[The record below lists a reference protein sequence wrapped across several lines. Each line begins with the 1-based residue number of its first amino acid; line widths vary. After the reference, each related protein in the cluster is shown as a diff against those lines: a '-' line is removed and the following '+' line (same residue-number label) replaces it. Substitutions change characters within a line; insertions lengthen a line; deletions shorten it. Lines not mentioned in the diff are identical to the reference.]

1 VFAGLGV
8 PPGARLIVGA
18 PGAMAGAA
26 GRRGIVG
33 TGAPGAAGEPA
44 GRSGTVGAGAT
55 GRGLAATAGFGAAT
69 GVTELASGAVFGVTA
84 TGVTALARGTVLG
97 AMTTGVTALASGTVF
112 GGVTTGTAALGTTIG
127 FGGTIGL
134 GGAIGMEGFGIGGVF
149 SLMRGFRGKCP
160 DKLAKLLWAVK
171 PPA

>member
-1 VFAGLGV
+1 MFAGLGA

-33 TGAPGAAGEPA
+33 AGAPGAAGEPA
-44 GRSGTVGAGAT
+44 GRSGTVGAGVT
-55 GRGLAATAGFGAAT
+55 GRGLAATVGLGAAA
-69 GVTELASGAVFGVTA
+69 GATELASGAVLGATA
-84 TGVTALARGTVLG
+84 TGVTALARGTV
-97 AMTTGVTALASGTVF
+97 F
-112 GGVTTGTAALGTTIG
+112 GGVTTGAVALGTTIG

-149 SLMRGFRGKCP
+149 SLMRGFWGKCF
-160 DKLAKLLWAVK
+160 DKLAKQSWAVK

>member
-1 VFAGLGV
+1 
-8 PPGARLIVGA
+8 
-18 PGAMAGAA
+18 
-26 GRRGIVG
+26 
-33 TGAPGAAGEPA
+33 
-44 GRSGTVGAGAT
+44 VGAGAT
-55 GRGLAATAGFGAAT
+55 GRGLAATVGFGAAT
-69 GVTELASGAVFGVTA
+69 GVTELASGAVFGATA

-112 GGVTTGTAALGTTIG
+112 GGVTTGAAELGTTIG

-149 SLMRGFRGKCP
+149 SLMRGFRGKCS
-160 DKLAKLLWAVK
+160 DKLAKQLWAVK